1 MRIINT
7 SILAAAVAFVIAG
20 VTPCSA
26 VLLSNNNT
34 GGDYPGSVVKLSTG
48 ATYTWGTD
56 ALAGNG
62 PGNTDSQTLAQDAS
76 FTKMT
81 DGISAAG
88 GGSYATYSAWDS
100 SQGQTAIFNLNSVY
114 RIEYVT
120 LSASFNATGNTAG
133 VGLFQAYTS
142 TDGVN
147 YTLFGRWTDAAPS
160 NGSNQILTINPAAD
174 VNARYVMFYTNRYA
188 GNAGESTLPGQTY
201 YHQVVLGEMAVWG
214 TVPEPKTWGL
224 IIAGLAFI
232 AIIKRR
238 KAA

>member
-7 SILAAAVAFVIAG
+7 SILTAAVAFVIAG

-34 GGDYPGSVVKLSTG
+34 SGDYPGSVVKLSTG
-48 ATYTWGTD
+48 ATYTWGTNTS
-56 ALAGNG
+56 AGNG
-62 PGNTDSQTLAQDAS
+62 PGNTDSQTLAQDTS
-76 FTKMT
+76 FTKMV
-81 DGISAAG
+81 DGTSASG
-88 GGSYATYSAWDS
+88 GGSFATFSAWDS
-100 SQGQTAIFNLNSVY
+100 SVGQTAIFNLNNVY
-114 RIEYVT
+114 RIEYAT
-120 LSASFNATGNTAG
+120 ISALFNSSNNTAG

-147 YTLFGRWTDAAPS
+147 YTLFGRWTDPAPS
-160 NGSNQILTINPAAD
+160 DGSNQILTINPAAA
-174 VNARYVMFYTNRYA
+174 VNAQYVMFYTNRYA
-188 GNAGESTLPGQTY
+188 PNAGEPVLPGQTY